1 MKKEFIFRKLQRTY
15 RNKMQSKKQNRM
27 QTVEAG
33 LVLLGNIL
41 LFLLS
46 EPLQQETGKAYGI
59 KGERGSTWSMP
70 AAAIQHKLSEF
81 E

>member
-1 MKKEFIFRKLQRTY
+1 MKKEFIFRKLQSTY

-41 LFLLS
+41 LF
-46 EPLQQETGKAYGI
+46 
-59 KGERGSTWSMP
+59 
-70 AAAIQHKLSEF
+70 
-81 E
+81 